1 MKNQFYFS
9 IVFSIVCF
17 QAQAADKWTSIQV
30 KDGRIF
36 RNVTVSSVDAS
47 GIRILHDAG
56 VSRIFYRDLPD
67 SMKADYPYDLRAAE
81 EHEKKINDEAKVTKE
96 KLEKIEK
103 DLEIQNARKAEIR
116 SRGEWAAKEADIKK
130 QAIIYQEL
138 AEGRARQQEASR
150 IAKLSP
156 EERNLEEEVKTLNSW
171 MGYHKSKLIASW
183 GAPSRTASDGKGGEV
198 LVFENRHGPGV
209 AMTMNIGAFTPF
221 STTVALPETFV
232 CKEIYTNSDG
242 VIYTWRRTIK

>member
-1 MKNQFYFS
+1 MKNQFYFF
-9 IVFSIVCF
+9 IIFSIVCF
-17 QAQAADKWTSIQV
+17 QAKAADKWTSIQMR
-30 KDGRIF
+30 DGRIF

-67 SMKADYPYDLRAAE
+67 SMKADYPYDPKAAA
-81 EHEKKINDEAKVTKE
+81 EHEKKINDEAKVMKK
-96 KLEKIEK
+96 KLENIEK
-103 DLEIQNARKAEIR
+103 VQETQNARKAEIR
-116 SRGEWAAKEADIKK
+116 SRGEWAAKEADTKK

-138 AEGRARQQEASR
+138 AAERARQQEAER
-150 IAKLSP
+150 ISKLSP
-156 EERNLEEEVKTLNSW
+156 QERLLEEEVKALNSW
-171 MGYHKSKLIASW
+171 MGSHKSKLIASW
-183 GAPSRTASDGKGGEV
+183 GVPSRTASDGKGGEV
-198 LVFENRHGPGV
+198 LVFENRQGPGI
-209 AMTMNIGAFTPF
+209 AFTMKTGAFTPF